1 MSDQSFNMEKIHK
14 AVKEY
19 RFNDALI
26 LIKNNLLKDKEHK
39 DSLYL
44 AAVCCRYL
52 KQHKNSKIFLKRL
65 LTVAPDM

>member
-39 DSLYL
+39 DRKRKTM
-44 AAVCCRYL
+44 ADMMINQNRAV
-52 KQHKNSKIFLKRL
+52 S
-65 LTVAPDM
+65 